1 MYAIDDLF
9 DLRNVVGKKL
19 EQLLDSRSL
28 TKRSVCAGAGI
39 SRPTLDKI
47 LSGELTNKTNFEK
60 HLSKLLSYLQLTPN
74 ELMGNVD
81 HPYTRAVQLRQ
92 ALNIDLERLSKIS
105 GIPLEECQKIEA
117 GIDVPLSEL
126 RDIAAVLSTS
136 VSALLGQYYFQPTCA
151 FPEVTMYC
159 DDDNLNSPG
168 GFWGHFGVLLQGC
181 DKFMWFPITD
191 YTRNLIYQSQE
202 MDYMAIP
209 CMDNS
214 VLLINNHAV
223 LEMTLLDDF
232 FDEPYNMDWDY
243 DVSNG
248 EIPPVIYEA
257 FDDYMEY
264 KGSDENPGSFNLSEK
279 LIVAIDRMIAE
290 YDIDPDKFSRE
301 LNAITIY
308 FSNGTVRKHSL
319 SMEDRNDITYAV
331 TSIYEGNDLL
341 DGRMVRFQT
350 LDEADTFVNFQ
361 NVSMIKLPLAKIE
374 KAIWRNHQDV
384 MEDLE

>member
-28 TKRSVCAGAGI
+28 TKRSVCTEAGI

-47 LSGELTNKTNFEK
+47 LSGELTNKTNYEK
-60 HLSKLLSYLQLTPN
+60 HLSKLLSCLQLTPN
-74 ELMGNVD
+74 ELMGSID
-81 HPYTRAVQLRQ
+81 HPYTHAVQLRQ
-92 ALNIDLERLSKIS
+92 ALNLDMERLSKIS

-117 GIDVPLSEL
+117 GIDVPLTDL

-136 VSALLGQYYFQPTCA
+136 VSALQGQCYFQPTCA
-151 FPEVTMYC
+151 FPGIAMQC
-159 DDDNLNSPG
+159 NDDNINSPG

-181 DKFMWFPITD
+181 DKFMWFPITR
-191 YTRNLIYQSQE
+191 YTRSLIYQYQE
-202 MDYMAIP
+202 KDYMAIP

-223 LEMTLLDDF
+223 LEMALLDD
-232 FDEPYNMDWDY
+232 DYDSPYGMDWDHH
-243 DVSNG
+243 VSSG

-257 FDDYMEY
+257 FDDYMAY
-264 KGSDENPGSFNLSEK
+264 KESCENPGSFNLSEK

-290 YDIDPDKFSRE
+290 YDIAPNEFSQA
-301 LNAITIY
+301 LHAITIY
-308 FSNGTVRKHSL
+308 FTNGMVREHSL

-341 DGRMVRFQT
+341 DERMVRFQT

-374 KAIWRNHQDV
+374 KAIWTNHQDV